1 MTIIAT
7 WEMSFEG
14 VKIAQKLLKE
24 NKSYEDAICALI
36 NDVELNPEFHTV
48 GYSGYPNE
56 ICEVELDAAIING
69 DNLHF
74 GAVAAM
80 KHIKTP
86 IDVARLLMDSE
97 YSNFISGDGALKFAL
112 ENGFKKQNLL
122 TGEAKAKY
130 DAEIANKEKTDKG
143 HDTIGAIIAGNGRVV
158 SATSTSGLFLKHE
171 GRIGDSPLV
180 GAGLY
185 ADSKVGGA
193 TATGVGEDIIKGV
206 LSFQVVNLMKSGL
219 SAQEAATKAVEEFD
233 ANLKDRGETPR
244 DFSIVC
250 LDKYGNWGAASNI
263 SEFPFVVSDGEETKL
278 YVSKNYGKIIEEK

>member
-14 VKIAQKLLKE
+14 VKIAEKLLKK
-24 NKSYEDAICALI
+24 NKSYEDVICALI
-36 NDVELNPEFHTV
+36 NEVELNPEFHTV

-56 ICEVELDAAIING
+56 ICEVELDAGIMNG

-74 GAVAAM
+74 GAVAGM

-97 YSNFISGDGALKFAL
+97 YSNFISGEGALKFAL
-112 ENGFKKQNLL
+112 ENGFRKENLL
-122 TGEAKAKY
+122 TDEAKAKY
-130 DAEIANKEKTDKG
+130 DAEIANKENADKG

-158 SATSTSGLFLKHE
+158 SATSTSGLFLKRE

-193 TATGVGEDIIKGV
+193 AATGVGEDIIKGA
-206 LSFQVVNLMKSGL
+206 LSYQVVNLMKSGIA
-219 SAQEAATKAVEEFD
+219 AQEAATKAVEEFD
-233 ANLKDRGETPR
+233 ANLKNRGETPR
-244 DFSIVC
+244 DFSVVC
-250 LDKYGNWGAASNI
+250 ADKNGNWGAASNI
-263 SEFPFVVSDGEETKL
+263 AEFPFAVSDGEETKL